1 MRAAAVIFSGGNFV
15 TANSKACF
23 AFVTI
28 NDKVIKSDL
37 KLAIV

>member
-23 AFVTI
+23 AFVTAQD
-28 NDKVIKSDL
+28 NGTKKGFEFT
-37 KLAIV
+37 IV